1 MAQSR
6 SNMTR
11 LATLLGGL
19 LLAAGVHAASWQEGN
34 TYQANT
40 VVDYNGK
47 TYSAL
52 VTHTA
57 YVGAGWNPASTPT
70 LWKETGTSSATP
82 APTATTVPPT
92 VCPIPAPPWAGAT
105 WVWSNQGTCSGQ
117 WIGGGPTPLPIT
129 PTPSA
134 TATASPIPGVS
145 AWSSTTVYTG
155 GQRVSLNGAVYEAK
169 WWTQGYVPGAD
180 EWGPWKLVSGTSITA
195 TPTAKP
201 SCPIMPIPSAPP
213 GYRMEPV
220 SDASGCIIS
229 WIKIPLS
236 TPTPLPTVSAT
247 PSATPTV
254 TATASATPT
263 VSPTPSVTPV
273 PGTGLLPKHVVVGYW
288 HNFDNGSGV
297 MRLKDV
303 PAEYNIINVS
313 FVEGDQ
319 SAAKG
324 TAAFVLDKLFN
335 EAEFMADI
343 KLKQS
348 QGTKVLVSLG
358 GANGV
363 IVIDSLEARERF
375 IKTLGDII
383 AKYGFD
389 GLDLDMENNLTIT
402 AQDDFRKPVTPQIV
416 NVIAGVKAIKARF
429 GEKFILTM
437 APEVNYVQGGH
448 GYYGGTWGGYLPI
461 IHGLRDDLN
470 MLHVQHYNTGSIGA
484 TDGRQYSQGTV
495 DFQVAMTDMLL
506 TGFNLGGDV
515 NKPFPALRPDQ
526 VGFGLPATTSAA
538 GGGYLSIAD
547 THKALDCLMKLQN
560 CGTYKPAKAQPNLRG
575 IMTWSINW
583 DSKQAYQF
591 AKSHS
596 AYFAK

>member
-1 MAQSR
+1 MIR
-6 SNMTR
+6 NKIR
-11 LATLLGGL
+11 LASLLGAL
-19 LLAAGVHAASWQEGN
+19 LLAAGVQAATWQEGT
-34 TYQANT
+34 TYSTNA

-57 YVGAGWNPASTPT
+57 YVGAGWNPAATPT
-70 LWKETGTSSATP
+70 LWKEIGNSASP
-82 APTATTVPPT
+82 APST
-92 VCPIPAPPWAGAT
+92 
-105 WVWSNQGTCSGQ
+105 
-117 WIGGGPTPLPIT
+117 GP
-129 PTPSA
+129 
-134 TATASPIPGVS
+134 TASPSANPTTSPTAVPTNSPVPSNSPATTPPPSTGVA
-145 AWSSTTVYTG
+145 AWDASKVYNG
-155 GQRVSLNGAVYEAK
+155 GARVSVGTAIYEAK
-169 WWTQGYVPGAD
+169 WWTQGNVPGSD
-180 EWGPWKLVSGTSITA
+180 QWGPWKLISGTPTASPTTTASPTPTA
-195 TPTAKP
+195 TP
-201 SCPIMPIPSAPP
+201 
-213 GYRMEPV
+213 
-220 SDASGCIIS
+220 
-229 WIKIPLS
+229 S
-236 TPTPLPTVSAT
+236 TT

-254 TATASATPT
+254 TPTTTPTATPT
-263 VSPTPSVTPV
+263 ATPSTTPTASPTPSTTPS
-273 PGTGLLPKHVVVGYW
+273 TDLLPKHVVVGYW

-335 EAEFMADI
+335 EAEFIADI

-348 QGTKVLVSLG
+348 QGVKVLVSLG

-402 AQDDFRKPVTPQIV
+402 AQDDYRKPVTPQIV

-429 GEKFILTM
+429 GDKFILTM

-448 GYYGGTWGGYLPI
+448 GFYGGTWGGYLPI

-470 MLHVQHYNTGSIGA
+470 MLHVQHYNTGSIGG
-484 TDGRQYSQGTV
+484 TDGRQYSQGTM

-515 NKPFPALRPDQ
+515 NKPFPALRADQ

-538 GGGYLSIAD
+538 GGGYLSIAE
-547 THKALDCLMKLQN
+547 TQKALDCLMKLQN
-560 CGTYKPAKAQPNLRG
+560 CGTYKPQKAQPDLRG

-596 AYFAK
+596 AYFKK

>member
-1 MAQSR
+1 MAS
-6 SNMTR
+6 
-11 LATLLGGL
+11 LLGAL
-19 LLAAGVHAASWQEGN
+19 LLAAGVQAATWQEGT
-34 TYQANT
+34 TYSANT
-40 VVDYNGK
+40 IIDYNGK

-57 YVGAGWNPASTPT
+57 YVGAGWNPAATPT
-70 LWKETGTSSATP
+70 LWKEVGNSVSPAPSAGPTASPSANPTTS
-82 APTATTVPPT
+82 PTATPT
-92 VCPIPAPPWAGAT
+92 TSPVA
-105 WVWSNQGTCSGQ
+105 S
-117 WIGGGPTPLPIT
+117 IT
-129 PTPSA
+129 PTSPPISGVA
-134 TATASPIPGVS
+134 AWDASK
-145 AWSSTTVYTG
+145 VYNG
-155 GQRVSLNGAVYEAK
+155 GARVSVGTAIYEAK
-169 WWTQGYVPGAD
+169 WWTQGNLPGSD
-180 EWGPWKLVSGTSITA
+180 QWGPWKLISGS
-195 TPTAKP
+195 
-201 SCPIMPIPSAPP
+201 
-213 GYRMEPV
+213 V
-220 SDASGCIIS
+220 
-229 WIKIPLS
+229 
-236 TPTPLPTVSAT
+236 
-247 PSATPTV
+247 ATPTV
-254 TATASATPT
+254 TPTATPPATPT
-263 VSPTPSVTPV
+263 PVVSPTPTPTSTPCPIVTPIPGSTWV
-273 PGTGLLPKHVVVGYW
+273 PPTTPGTCGYWVPPTPTPSPSPTPTTSPTASPTPSTTPGTDLLPKHVVVGYW

-313 FVEGDQ
+313 FAEGDQ

-335 EAEFMADI
+335 EAEFIADI

-348 QGTKVLVSLG
+348 QGVKVLVSLG

-402 AQDDFRKPVTPQIV
+402 AQDDYRKPVTPQIV

-429 GEKFILTM
+429 GDKFILTM

-448 GYYGGTWGGYLPI
+448 GFYGGTWGGYLPI
-461 IHGLRDDLN
+461 IHGLRDELN
-470 MLHVQHYNTGSIGA
+470 LLHVQHYNTGSIGG
-484 TDGRQYSQGTV
+484 TDGRQYSQGTM

-515 NKPFPALRPDQ
+515 NKPFPALRADQ

-538 GGGYLSIAD
+538 GGGYLSIAE
-547 THKALDCLMKLQN
+547 TQKALDCLMKLQN
-560 CGTYKPAKAQPNLRG
+560 CGTYKPLKAQPDLRG

-596 AYFAK
+596 AYFKKIKRRHKAKRPHYEAAFL

>member
-1 MAQSR
+1 MAYLSR
-6 SNMTR
+6 NPRTQI
-11 LATLLGGL
+11 ATLLGGL
-19 LLAAGVHAASWQEGN
+19 LLAAGVHAAAWQEGN
-34 TYQANT
+34 TYAVGT
-40 VVDYNGK
+40 SVDYNGK

-57 YVGAGWNPASTPT
+57 YVGAGWNPAASPT
-70 LWKETGTSSATP
+70 LWKETGSSTVPTTTATP
-82 APTATTVPPT
+82 APTPT
-92 VCPIPAPPWAGAT
+92 
-105 WVWSNQGTCSGQ
+105 QK
-117 WIGGGPTPLPIT
+117 PTPCYMPTLAPGMIWIPDPSGCGGQLIT
-129 PTPSA
+129 PTP
-134 TATASPIPGVS
+134 TATPVVTPPPAPS
-145 AWSSTTVYTG
+145 AAAWNNTQQYTG
-155 GQRVSLNGAVYEAK
+155 GARVSYNGAVYEAK
-169 WWTQGYVPGAD
+169 WWSQGEVPGAN
-180 EWGPWKLVSGTSITA
+180 EWGPWKRISGTTPTATITPIPPTPTPIVTPTPIDCSTASSTVVECWGTPTPTA
-195 TPTAKP
+195 TPT
-201 SCPIMPIPSAPP
+201 S
-213 GYRMEPV
+213 
-220 SDASGCIIS
+220 
-229 WIKIPLS
+229 
-236 TPTPLPTVSAT
+236 
-247 PSATPTV
+247 
-254 TATASATPT
+254 TAT
-263 VSPTPSVTPV
+263 PTPSVTPTTTPTPV
-273 PGTGLLPKHVVVGYW
+273 TGLLPKHVVVGYW

-313 FVEGDQ
+313 FAEGDQ
-319 SAAKG
+319 AAAKG

-335 EAEFMADI
+335 EAEFIADI
-343 KLKQS
+343 KAKQAA
-348 QGTKVLVSLG
+348 GVKVLVSLG

-429 GEKFILTM
+429 GDKFILTM

-461 IHGLRDDLN
+461 IHGLRDDLT

-484 TDGRQYSQGTV
+484 TDGKQYSQGTV

-538 GGGYLSIAD
+538 GGGYLSIAE
-547 THKALDCLMKLQN
+547 TQKALDCLMKLQN
-560 CGTYKPAKAQPNLRG
+560 CASYKPSKAQPDLRG

-596 AYFAK
+596 AYFQK